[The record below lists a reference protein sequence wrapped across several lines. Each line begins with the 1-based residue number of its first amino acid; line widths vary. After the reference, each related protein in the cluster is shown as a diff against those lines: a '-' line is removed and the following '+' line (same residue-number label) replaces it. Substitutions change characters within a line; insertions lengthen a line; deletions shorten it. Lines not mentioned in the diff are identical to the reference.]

1 MALLTIQAGHRSY
14 GVAWPMVVCVGS
26 RTHDWRLAEAT
37 PTHHQR
43 GYGATA
49 ARVTP
54 DHKVGSSNLSG
65 LIKILLWLHNVYGE
79 DAKVTGLS

>member
-1 MALLTIQAGHRSY
+1 MIAAAHKAAVQKPIKG
-14 GVAWPMVVCVGS
+14 
-26 RTHDWRLAEAT
+26 
-37 PTHHQR
+37 